1 MIELRQYQKQF
12 IADIYKAF
20 DTNRRVCG
28 VMPCGAGKTLVIA
41 EMTRQYAAKGNRVVF
56 MVHRQELIEQ
66 TARTFDEMGIRHGI
80 IAADFE
86 PNYELPI
93 QIASVQTLKKR
104 LDRVPTPDFL
114 IVDECHHIKAK
125 TYKRIVNQW
134 KCLLLGLTAT
144 PVRMGGVTLHN
155 SFDVL
160 VIGSSVKELI
170 AQGYLAHFSYSSAPL
185 KIDLQH
191 LRLNKFGDF
200 RDSDMIDALDRQ
212 DIIGDVVK
220 CYREHADGRQAIV
233 YCINIHHSERTAKV
247 FNDAGIRAAHIDGN
261 TPKFTRRSIIEKF
274 RRGELTV
281 LCNVNLF
288 GEGIDVPNMDCV
300 ILTRPTRSFTLYY
313 QQAMRALRIDPHNPN
328 KEAII
333 VDLVE
338 NHSRFM
344 MIDEPIEWTL
354 DPNEIQNIGL
364 MPIKTCPECSTHGI
378 PTGTRTCK
386 NVIANH
392 SANKA
397 IERTAHSLSIVYQT
411 NAPLNRNGSLVL
423 ADYKTAVCLEF
434 IAEGAALIS
443 DAKVE
448 RRRVARVIQQPYLE
462 SKYQQ
467 LYQLRIECLDEK
479 IAIKEAN
486 VSHTN
491 GTSFDTPI
499 LCDAE
504 GRVLKYFFNKN
515 GDLICGHI
523 FNIRKTHIDEDGIIV
538 KIYDSGQTEQ
548 HSEQS
553 SRNEIAEDVAT
564 IETSKQTWLSTK
576 QLNLDGFEPEHEQTE
591 LDFG

>member
-41 EMTRQYAAKGNRVVF
+41 EMTRQYAAQGKRVVF

-66 TARTFDEMGIRHGI
+66 TARTFDEMDIRHGI

-170 AQGYLAHFSYSSAPL
+170 AQGYLAHFSHFSAPL

-220 CYREHADGRQAIV
+220 CYREYADGRQAIV

-274 RRGELTV
+274 RRGEITV
-281 LCNVNLF
+281 LSNVNLF

-313 QQAMRALRIDPHNPN
+313 QQAMRALRPAPD
-328 KEAII
+328 KQSII
-333 VDLVE
+333 LDLVE
-338 NHSRFM
+338 NHSRFAK
-344 MIDEPIEWTL
+344 IDEPIAWSL
-354 DPNEIQNIGL
+354 DPNEMQGVGL
-364 MPIKTCPECSTHGI
+364 APVKTCPECGKNEI

-386 NVIANH
+386 AVIARHN
-392 SANKA
+392 SIKA
-397 IERTAHSLSIVYQT
+397 IEQTTQSLSIIYQAT
-411 NAPLNRNGSLVL
+411 APVTREGWLVL
-423 ADYKTAVCLEF
+423 ADHKTALNLEF
-434 IAEGAALIS
+434 IIRA
-443 DAKVE
+443 V
-448 RRRVARVIQQPYLE
+448 RP
-462 SKYQQ
+462 
-467 LYQLRIECLDEK
+467 RILML
-479 IAIKEAN
+479 
-486 VSHTN
+486 
-491 GTSFDTPI
+491 GM
-499 LCDAE
+499 
-504 GRVLKYFFNKN
+504 
-515 GDLICGHI
+515 
-523 FNIRKTHIDEDGIIV
+523 
-538 KIYDSGQTEQ
+538 
-548 HSEQS
+548 
-553 SRNEIAEDVAT
+553 
-564 IETSKQTWLSTK
+564 
-576 QLNLDGFEPEHEQTE
+576 
-591 LDFG
+591 